1 MVNFAQVTPQGRP
14 GGGLRVRPSR
24 SGRVP
29 ERARLRPQPRV
40 RAAAR
45 RQGLRLQ
52 GRPRCGPPVRE
63 AGPSPPAASSA
74 AAGSGAAKVLR
85 DPGFEVT
92 EPAASSPEVIP
103 ATGARRDVSD
113 MGSDAAREAWS
124 AAARPVLL
132 DIARRYRAVITYSEL
147 SAEIQRQTGIRT
159 KQGLQHWIGKVLER
173 IAIDCHDREEP
184 NLSSL
189 VVNSSGSVGAGYA
202 AAVRTSGGEEPADLD
217 DHAAAERL
225 ACHRHFEAADLPAGG
240 GTAALSPQLA
250 QRRERIRSRA
260 TPRRSRSCARPASS
274 RCRHRGSATAA
285 PEAPFVRHRELIAPT
300 TCCTHHAGFRILE
313 LRALRPRQRAG

>member
-1 MVNFAQVTPQGRP
+1 MVNFAQVTPQDVQEAVSEYDRLGQDEFLSGHGFGRSRGYELLLDGKAYDSKAVLGVAHRYASGTLATSSEFS
-14 GGGLRVRPSR
+14 GGRF
-24 SGRVP
+24 
-29 ERARLRPQPRV
+29 
-40 RAAAR
+40 
-45 RQGLRLQ
+45 
-52 GRPRCGPPVRE
+52 
-63 AGPSPPAASSA
+63 
-74 AAGSGAAKVLR
+74 GAAKVLR
-85 DPGFEVT
+85 DLGFDVT
-92 EPAASSPEVIP
+92 EPAASSPEVVP
-103 ATGARRDVSD
+103 ATGAWRDVSD

-132 DIARRYRAVITYSEL
+132 DIARRYQAVITYSEL

-173 IAIDCHDREEP
+173 IAIDCHDQEEP

-240 GTAALSPQLA
+240 GTPALSPQLA

-260 TPRRSRSCARPASS
+260 TPPPEPVLCPTCFIALPSSGQCDGCA
-274 RCRHRGSATAA
+274 
-285 PEAPFVRHRELIAPT
+285 
-300 TCCTHHAGFRILE
+300 
-313 LRALRPRQRAG
+313 